1 MVVKLHNHQA
11 RSGQPVFLNK
21 PTVTVRAHCRTDG
34 LVYISTPEHEL
45 RPCRKMSLDRGNH
58 QAGYGGPLLRCQNP
72 QPTVK
77 VRRYQMDWCTSVL
90 LNTNYGRAAKCPS
103 MAATTRSWLWWSSP
117 PLPEPAADGEGPPVS
132 DGLVYISTPE
142 HELRCRVPRWRQPPG
157 WLWWSSPPLPEPAA
171 DEGPPVSD
179 GPVYISTPEHELL
192 PCRKIALDGGNH
204 QAGYGG
210 PLLRCQNPQPTVK
223 VRRYQ
228 MDWFTSVLLNTN
240 YGRAAK

>member
-72 QPTVK
+72 QPTGEGPPVSDGPVYISTPEHELRSCRKMSLDGGNHQAGYGGPLLRCQNPQPTVK

-103 MAATTRSWLWWSSP
+103 MAATTRLVMVVLSS
-117 PLPEPAADGEGPPVS
+117 AARTRS
-132 DGLVYISTPE
+132 
-142 HELRCRVPRWRQPPG
+142 
-157 WLWWSSPPLPEPAA
+157 
-171 DEGPPVSD
+171 
-179 GPVYISTPEHELL
+179 
-192 PCRKIALDGGNH
+192 
-204 QAGYGG
+204 
-210 PLLRCQNPQPTVK
+210 
-223 VRRYQ
+223 RR
-228 MDWFTSVLLNTN
+228 
-240 YGRAAK
+240 